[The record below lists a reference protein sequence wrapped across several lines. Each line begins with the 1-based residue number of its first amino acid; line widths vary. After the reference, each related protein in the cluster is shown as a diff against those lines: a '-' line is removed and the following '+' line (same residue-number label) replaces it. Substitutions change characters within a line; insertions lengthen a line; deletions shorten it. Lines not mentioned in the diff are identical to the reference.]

1 MEKEAEDTHTNTN
14 DLYSDIKK
22 GKDQGKITKE

>member
-14 DLYSDIKK
+14 DLYSDIRRKRSG
-22 GKDQGKITKE
+22 GKNN

>member
-22 GKDQGKITKE
+22 EKIRGKNN